1 MRISQIEEEKF
12 MKKKMMKVMRSGVV
26 AVWCITIFY
35 TSFANADTVVE
46 FETVDNLSVVR
57 TSENGH
63 KKLLADGS
71 EIVKDGDK
79 WYSNGREVTIVLNR
93 IVTKDRVSQ
102 TSSSESYA
110 QTKAEIFP
118 TVTISETMSTTNTKG
133 EPSEESKQPQISETS
148 NEETNTTESESK
160 ETSTETTGATST
172 GVITTGPTETSSTET
187 TETTTTETE
196 NSETVQKTVVGKKH
210 MQTTEITTAPIE
222 TTNKASKKMSSS
234 KPVGKKNEQ
243 TEKEQSKRPLQKS
256 QKTKDEHQM
265 TNRTALQ
272 SGESS
277 VPEVS
282 STQKKGLILPK
293 TNESKASGITAI
305 GIFVVI
311 IGLFLFRIKGK
322 E

>member
-1 MRISQIEEEKF
+1 
-12 MKKKMMKVMRSGVV
+12 MKKKMMKVMRSGAV

-79 WYSNGREVTIVLNR
+79 WYSDGREVTIVLNR

-133 EPSEESKQPQISETS
+133 ESSEESKQPQISETS
-148 NEETNTTESESK
+148 NEGTNTTESESK

-172 GVITTGPTETSSTET
+172 EVIITGTTETSS
-187 TETTTTETE
+187 TETE
-196 NSETVQKTVVGKKH
+196 NSETVQKTVIGKKH

-222 TTNKASKKMSSS
+222 TTNRTSKKMSSS
-234 KPVGKKNEQ
+234 KPVGKRNEQ
-243 TEKEQSKRPLQKS
+243 TEKEQSKRSLQES
-256 QKTKDEHQM
+256 QRTKDEHQM

-305 GIFVVI
+305 GIFVVL

>member
-1 MRISQIEEEKF
+1 
-12 MKKKMMKVMRSGVV
+12 MKKKMMKVMRSGAV

-79 WYSNGREVTIVLNR
+79 WYSDGREVTIVLNR

-133 EPSEESKQPQISETS
+133 ESSEESKQPQISETS
-148 NEETNTTESESK
+148 NEGTNTTESESK

-172 GVITTGPTETSSTET
+172 EVIITET
-187 TETTTTETE
+187 TETSSTETE
-196 NSETVQKTVVGKKH
+196 NSETVQKTVIGKKH

-222 TTNKASKKMSSS
+222 TTNRTSKKMSSS
-234 KPVGKKNEQ
+234 KPVGKRNEQ
-243 TEKEQSKRPLQKS
+243 TEKEQSKRSLQES
-256 QKTKDEHQM
+256 QRTKDEHQM

-305 GIFVVI
+305 GIFVVL

>member
-1 MRISQIEEEKF
+1 
-12 MKKKMMKVMRSGVV
+12 MKKKMMKVMRSGAV

-79 WYSNGREVTIVLNR
+79 WYSDGREVTIVLNR

-133 EPSEESKQPQISETS
+133 ESSEESKQPQISETS
-148 NEETNTTESESK
+148 NEGTNTTESESK

-172 GVITTGPTETSSTET
+172 EVIITGTTETSSTET
-187 TETTTTETE
+187 TETSSTETTETSSTETE
-196 NSETVQKTVVGKKH
+196 NSETVQKTVIGKKH

-222 TTNKASKKMSSS
+222 TTNRTSKKMSSS
-234 KPVGKKNEQ
+234 KPVGKRNEQ
-243 TEKEQSKRPLQKS
+243 TEKEQSKRSLQES
-256 QKTKDEHQM
+256 QRTKDEHQM